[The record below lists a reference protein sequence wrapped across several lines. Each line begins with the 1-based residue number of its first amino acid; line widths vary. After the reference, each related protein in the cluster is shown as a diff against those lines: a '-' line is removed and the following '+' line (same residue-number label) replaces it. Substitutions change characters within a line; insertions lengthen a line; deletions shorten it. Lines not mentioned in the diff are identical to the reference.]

1 MKLTDNMMQNIQLII
16 LSILFILSLIACII
30 SGAIV
35 YALVFMATIIV
46 FCAVVA
52 TIYIVYKEKYKNG

>member
-1 MKLTDNMMQNIQLII
+1 MT
-16 LSILFILSLIACII
+16 

-35 YALVFMATIIV
+35 YALVFMATIVV
-46 FCAVVA
+46 FCAVVG

>member
-16 LSILFILSLIACII
+16 LSILFVLSLIACIT

-35 YALVFMATIIV
+35 YALVFMVVIIV
-46 FCAVVA
+46 FCAVIWTV
-52 TIYIVYKEKYKNG
+52 YIVYKERYKNG